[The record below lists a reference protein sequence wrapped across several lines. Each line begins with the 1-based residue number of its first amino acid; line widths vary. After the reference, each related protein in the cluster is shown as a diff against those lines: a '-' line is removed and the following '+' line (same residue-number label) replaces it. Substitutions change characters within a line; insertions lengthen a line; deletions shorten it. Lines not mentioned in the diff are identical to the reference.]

1 VTQASAPDQ
10 PSGPEKTYFRELN
23 AGNFQIQLC
32 EGCDQHVFYPRAVC
46 PHCGSGSLKWVKPCG
61 RGTVYST
68 TVVRRKPDAG
78 GDYNVALIN
87 LEEGPRLMSRVE
99 GIAPADVKIGMAVQ
113 AALIEQGEGNLLIF
127 RPQGDQA

>member
-1 VTQASAPDQ
+1 MTQSTAADQ
-10 PSGPEKTYFRELN
+10 ASGPEKTYFRELN
-23 AGNFQIQLC
+23 AGNFQIQQC
-32 EGCDQHVFYPRAVC
+32 GDCSDHVFYPRAVC
-46 PHCGSGSLKWVKPCG
+46 PHCGSGRLKWVKPSG

-99 GIAPADVKIGMAVQ
+99 GIAPAEVVIGMAVQ
-113 AALIEQGEGNLLIF
+113 ADIIKQGEDNLLVF
-127 RPQGDQA
+127 RPQGGQA

>member
-1 VTQASAPDQ
+1 MTQATAPDQ

-32 EGCDQHVFYPRAVC
+32 ADCDKHVFYPRAVC
-46 PHCGSGSLKWVKPCG
+46 PHCGSGQLSWVKPSG
-61 RGTVYST
+61 KGTVYST
-68 TVVRRKPDAG
+68 TVVRRKPEAG
-78 GDYNVALIN
+78 GDYNVALVN

-99 GIAPADVKIGMAVQ
+99 GIAPAEVTIGMAVQ
-113 AALIEQGEGNLLIF
+113 ADIIQQGDDKLLVF